1 MGSCWEAAFSL
12 CLCFASITADSTILM
27 SPSILTTSSSYVFL
41 QTSQRWRYILVTSLF
56 PSHSGTEGQFK
67 GLLTK
72 VCVFELLTM
81 DLSPHVKTH
90 VGTGE
95 SCHVSQNPTPE
106 PVPTTAFQSTGWNKS
121 NEIWSCV
128 IKKQSWAGSKWC
140 EFNRICAWPPLTLF
154 FCCAAN
160 KWPTLW
166 LENHRHGSVA
176 LHSYLQR
183 NFILLSKAAG
193 SQCDL
198 HFTCLSIRLYF
209 KKIPRLLLHCWTAL
223 FKSETA
229 KIKNIY
235 KNILLPW

>member
-12 CLCFASITADSTILM
+12 CLCFA
-27 SPSILTTSSSYVFL
+27 SILTTSSSYVFL

-81 DLSPHVKTH
+81 DRSPRWKPTWAPANHAMWAKTRPQNLYQQLH
-90 VGTGE
+90 FKAQDETNQMRYEAVLLKNRVGRLFLEVNGVNLT
-95 SCHVSQNPTPE
+95 V
-106 PVPTTAFQSTGWNKS
+106 
-121 NEIWSCV
+121 
-128 IKKQSWAGSKWC
+128 
-140 EFNRICAWPPLTLF
+140 RICAWPPLTLF

-183 NFILLSKAAG
+183 NYILLSKAAG

-198 HFTCLSIRLYF
+198 HFTCLSICLYF
-209 KKIPRLLLHCWTAL
+209 KNIPRLLLHCSTAPL
-223 FKSETA
+223 KSETA